1 MIIKENSFPLTLCT
15 KGLVMLFKKN
25 FLRITFF
32 ILLTAPLLSAYSA
45 VHMGRLGLGFTNQL
59 TNDIT
64 ALSFK
69 LQKSPGFAMG
79 GLLGMSNKDE
89 GGGYGAGLKIYK
101 IIFDEPNL
109 NFYGS
114 VMGALLKENVTGS
127 TTSNTGFQFDFTF
140 GSEFTFKGIE
150 SLGFSVEFGLS
161 LYKLTDLIIETLGN
175 NFIKA
180 GVHFYL

>member
-1 MIIKENSFPLTLCT
+1 MEGFILATRRT
-15 KGLVMLFKKN
+15 KGLVMKYRLKVFRISFLLLF
-25 FLRITFF
+25 
-32 ILLTAPLLSAYSA
+32 LLPIFTANSAI
-45 VHMGRLGLGFTNQL
+45 HMGRLGLGFTNQL
-59 TNDIT
+59 VNDVT

-79 GLLGMSNKDE
+79 GLLGISNNDN

-114 VMGALLKENVTGS
+114 AMGALLKQNEIGS
-127 TTSNTGFQFDFTF
+127 SVSNTGFQFDFTF

-161 LYKLTDLIIETLGN
+161 LYKLTDFIIETLGN

>member
-1 MIIKENSFPLTLCT
+1 
-15 KGLVMLFKKN
+15 MLFKKN
-25 FLRITFF
+25 FLRIT
-32 ILLTAPLLSAYSA
+32 LLFLLIAPLFPANSAM
-45 VHMGRLGLGFTNQL
+45 HRGRLGLGFSNQL

-79 GLLGMSNKDE
+79 GLLGISNNDE

-114 VMGALLKENVTGS
+114 VMGALLKENVVGS
-127 TTSNTGFQFDFTF
+127 TVSNTGFQFDFTF

-150 SLGFSVEFGLS
+150 SLGFSIEFGLS
-161 LYKLTDLIIETLGN
+161 LYKLTDFVIETLGN